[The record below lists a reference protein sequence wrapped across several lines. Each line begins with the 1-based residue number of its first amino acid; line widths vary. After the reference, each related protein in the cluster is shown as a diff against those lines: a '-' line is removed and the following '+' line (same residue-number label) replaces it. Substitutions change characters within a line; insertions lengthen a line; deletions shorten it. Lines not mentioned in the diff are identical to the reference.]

1 MRRTLLLLA
10 LLNLPCIELQGQ
22 SADSVLQ
29 GRVFRAGDST
39 VALAGVEVTVVGLSL
54 STRTDST
61 GRFRLTGL
69 ERGPHT
75 VTFRLF
81 GYSPASR
88 AVTVGAGGSPLVSI
102 ALTPAAQELRQ
113 VKIAGFITSYPP
125 RFEEQYKRASH
136 ANGRFFTREQIDSL
150 QPFDTKSLLAL
161 IPTVLVNDRGITFQK
176 CQSAFSGVVVALDPH
191 IQRLGAPQMTGNV
204 QVYVDG
210 VRRTRFGDDADAA
223 IRTVSPWTIQLMEV
237 YTGTARIPGEFLDDA
252 CAVIAIWTK
261 RY

>member
-1 MRRTLLLLA
+1 MLA
-10 LLNLPCIELQGQ
+10 LVFLPGLALRAQGT
-22 SADSVLQ
+22 ATVLL
-29 GRVFRAGDST
+29 GRVSRAGDST
-39 VALAGVEVTVVGLSL
+39 VALAGAEVTVAGSPVA
-54 STRTDST
+54 TRTDST

-69 ERGPHT
+69 EPGPHT

-88 AVTVGAGGSPLVSI
+88 AITVGAGGTPFVSI

-150 QPFDTKSLLAL
+150 QPYNTKSLLAL

-176 CQSAFSGVVVALDPH
+176 CQSAFSGVVAALDPH
-191 IQRLGAPQMTGNV
+191 VQRTAPHTTGNV
-204 QVYVDG
+204 QVYIDG
-210 VRRTRFGDDADAA
+210 VRMTRYGDSADQA
-223 IRTVSPWTIQLMEV
+223 IRTIQPSAIQIMEV
-237 YTGTARIPGEFLDDA
+237 YTGISRIPGEFLDDD

>member
-1 MRRTLLLLA
+1 MLA
-10 LLNLPCIELQGQ
+10 LVFLPGLALRAQGT
-22 SADSVLQ
+22 ATVLL

-39 VALAGVEVTVVGLSL
+39 VALAGVEVTAAGSSVT
-54 STRTDST
+54 TRTDST

-69 ERGPHT
+69 RPGSRT
-75 VTFRLF
+75 VTLRLF

-88 AVTVGAGGSPLVSI
+88 AITVGADRSPFMSI

-113 VKIAGFITSYPP
+113 VKIAGFVTNYPP

-176 CQSAFSGVVVALDPH
+176 CQSAFSGVIPSIDPTVNRRAA
-191 IQRLGAPQMTGNV
+191 QQMTGNV
-204 QVYVDG
+204 RVYIDG
-210 VRRTRFGDDADAA
+210 VRQNGVNEA

-237 YTGTARIPGEFLDDA
+237 YTGTARIPGVFLDDA